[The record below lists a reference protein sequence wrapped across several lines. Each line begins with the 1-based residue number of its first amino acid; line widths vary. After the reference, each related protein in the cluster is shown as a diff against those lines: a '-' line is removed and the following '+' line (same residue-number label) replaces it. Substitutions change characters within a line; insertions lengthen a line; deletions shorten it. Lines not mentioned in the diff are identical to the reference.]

1 MMNILDNNLAK
12 EIITVLAY
20 LDDSF
25 TDKIPN
31 DLFNSLCDLAA
42 DASIDVHID
51 LNKRLIEQ
59 DVSDECLDFIAS
71 LYYDMKL

>member
-1 MMNILDNNLAK
+1 MINILDNNLAK
-12 EIITVLAY
+12 EILTVLVF

-25 TDKIPN
+25 IDKIPN
-31 DLFNSLCDLAA
+31 DMFETLSDLAA

-51 LNKRLIEQ
+51 LNKKLIEQ

-71 LYYDMKL
+71 LYYDIKL